1 MRRHE
6 HRRAVPKGEFRNA
19 QHGGCLMSAGTA
31 PPLLQVRGLESG
43 YAGMRV
49 LDGIDLEVRRGETV
63 AVVGGNGAGKTT
75 LMLMLAGLIEVSCG
89 SLQFAGDD
97 VTRWASHRRVDSGI
111 VLVPEGRW
119 VFPNLSVENNLRLGA
134 ITPRARANWRG
145 QMEEVFALF
154 PRLHERR
161 RQLAGFLSGGEQ
173 QMLAIGRGLMAR
185 PKLLLLDEPTLG
197 LAPIMAA
204 HIFST
209 IRRLNQDGLSIFVAE
224 QDVRHALDAA
234 HTAYV
239 IENGR
244 IVMTGAGGELAND
257 PRVRQAYLGL

>member
-1 MRRHE
+1 
-6 HRRAVPKGEFRNA
+6 
-19 QHGGCLMSAGTA
+19 
-31 PPLLQVRGLESG
+31 
-43 YAGMRV
+43 
-49 LDGIDLEVRRGETV
+49 
-63 AVVGGNGAGKTT
+63 
-75 LMLMLAGLIEVSCG
+75 
-89 SLQFAGDD
+89 
-97 VTRWASHRRVDSGI
+97 
-111 VLVPEGRW
+111 
-119 VFPNLSVENNLRLGA
+119 
-134 ITPRARANWRG
+134 
-145 QMEEVFALF
+145 MEEVFALF

-224 QDVRHALDAA
+224 QDVRHALDTA

-244 IVMTGAGGELAND
+244 IVMTGAGGELASD

>member
-1 MRRHE
+1 LLELRDVTGGYGDVRIIQGVSL
-6 HRRAVPKGEFRNA
+6 AVAEG
-19 QHGGCLMSAGTA
+19 SVTA
-31 PPLLQVRGLESG
+31 L
-43 YAGMRV
+43 
-49 LDGIDLEVRRGETV
+49 
-63 AVVGGNGAGKTT
+63 VGGNGAGKTT
-75 LMLMLAGLIEVSCG
+75 LMLMLAGLIDVSCG
-89 SLQFAGDD
+89 SLQFASDD

-134 ITPRARANWRG
+134 ITPRARASWRG
-145 QMEEVFALF
+145 RMEEVFALF

-224 QDVRHALDAA
+224 QDVRHALDTA